1 MMDWPTIQ
9 SGAYG
14 TAVIGI
20 AIWLGKTWILPL
32 LTRTFDNSVAN
43 ATASGN
49 LLMTIIAERDQ
60 WKARAEKLDADLAE
74 MRREW
79 AQMKSDVS
87 LLQYQLKEARDEIS
101 RLSGK
106 PLTSEASSK

>member
-1 MMDWPTIQ
+1 MDWANLQ
-9 SGAYG
+9 SYIYG
-14 TAVIGI
+14 GGVIGI
-20 AIWLGKTWILPL
+20 AVWLGKTWILPL

-49 LLMTIIAERDQ
+49 ILTTITAERDQ

-79 AQMKSDVS
+79 AQMKSDVA
-87 LLQYQLKEARDEIS
+87 LLQYQLKEARDEIAS
-101 RLSGK
+101 LTGK
-106 PLTSEASSK
+106 PLSTGVTP

>member
-1 MMDWPTIQ
+1 MDWPTIQ

-74 MRREW
+74 MRQEW
-79 AQMKSDVS
+79 AEMKTVVA
-87 LLQYQLKEARDEIS
+87 LLQHQLNEARYEIS